1 MATEAENDAL
11 QAALAERP
19 EPTDVQVD
27 ELKRRLRIAERR
39 ADPTL
44 HAHLTEAL
52 DTAEGLL
59 AEKEALARRLEEVE
73 ASTTNQVRGEEEG
86 LLLGGGVSLL
96 TRTLHAHAHT
106 QLLGRGAA
114 SGA

>member
-19 EPTDVQVD
+19 EPTDAQVD

-73 ASTTNQVRGEEEG
+73 ASTTNQVRGGVG
-86 LLLGGGVSLL
+86 LLM
-96 TRTLHAHAHT
+96 RTLHAHVHT
-106 QLLGRGAA
+106 QLLGLGAA